1 MAGLVGFSSLLPW
14 TGPGRLGRVRTV
26 LIVLF
31 DEVQSLDVTGP
42 LEVFATARSGGRPA
56 YQVRTASL
64 GGDRVRT
71 SSGLTIT
78 PDGDLRDVRAPGYLH
93 DSGEPREPGEPRGP
107 GEPREPGNPG
117 DPGDPGGRGGLAGPG
132 EPGRALPPDLLIVP
146 GGAGARR
153 RPPELVE
160 WLRRHA
166 PAAKRVAS
174 VCTGAFL
181 LAEAGLLDGRRATT
195 HWSRCD
201 DLRRQYPAVDV
212 DPDPIFIMNGRVAT
226 SAGITAGIDLAL
238 AIVEDDLGRDEALA
252 VARALVVFLRRPGN
266 QAQFSAQLSAQV
278 AQRAPLRDVQQWIAE
293 HPADDLT
300 VEVLAD
306 RASLSPRHF
315 ARAFAAEV
323 GMPPG
328 RYVERVRLETARRHL
343 EDSAAG
349 IEQTAGACGYRTTET
364 MRRAFVEAL
373 GVSPAEYRRR
383 FRQAKQ

>member
-1 MAGLVGFSSLLPW
+1 
-14 TGPGRLGRVRTV
+14 

-31 DEVQSLDVTGP
+31 DGVQSLDVTGP
-42 LEVFATARSGGRPA
+42 LEVFASARDDHGGHA
-56 YQVRTASL
+56 YQVGTASL
-64 GGDRVRT
+64 GGAQVRT
-71 SSGLTIT
+71 SSGLVIT
-78 PDGDLRDVRAPGYLH
+78 PDGDLRHL
-93 DSGEPREPGEPRGP
+93 E
-107 GEPREPGNPG
+107 
-117 DPGDPGGRGGLAGPG
+117 GPG
-132 EPGRALPPDLLIVP
+132 EPGEPARALPPDLLIVP
-146 GGAGARR
+146 GGSGARR

-166 PAAKRVAS
+166 PAARRVAS

-195 HWSRCD
+195 HWYHCE
-201 DLRRQYPAVDV
+201 DLRREYPAVQV
-212 DPDPIFIMNGRVAT
+212 DPDPIFIRDGNIAT
-226 SAGITAGIDLAL
+226 SAGVTAGIDLAL
-238 AIVEDDLGRDEALA
+238 SLVEDDLGRDMALA
-252 VARALVVFLRRPGN
+252 VARGLVVFLRRPGN

-293 HPADDLT
+293 HPAGDLS
-300 VEVLAD
+300 VEALAD

-349 IEQTAGACGYRTTET
+349 IEQTARACGYGTTEA
-364 MRRAFVEAL
+364 MRRAFIEAL
-373 GVSPAEYRRR
+373 GVGPAEYRRR
-383 FRQAKQ
+383 FRPSAASAR